1 MFLGTYTGVLSP
13 KRRVAIPSSFRKLL
27 GERFIVA
34 KWYEGCLVLVGHES
48 FGALLEKLKGE
59 TKVITRGVRDT
70 QRFILGSA
78 FEMAC
83 DEQGRVV
90 IPNSLVAY
98 AGLGNKVSF
107 IGLED
112 RVEIWDRS
120 LWSKK
125 EANVAKSA
133 SETLEKLA
141 NENK

>member
-98 AGLGNKVSF
+98 AG
-107 IGLED
+107 
-112 RVEIWDRS
+112 
-120 LWSKK
+120 
-125 EANVAKSA
+125 
-133 SETLEKLA
+133 
-141 NENK
+141 

>member
-34 KWYEGCLVLVGHES
+34 KWYERCLVLVGRES
-48 FGALLEKLKGE
+48 FSALLEKLKGE

-70 QRFILGSA
+70 ERFILGSA
-78 FEMAC
+78 FELSC

-90 IPNSLVAY
+90 IPNSLRGY
-98 AGLGNKVSF
+98 AGLGKELSF
-107 IGLED
+107 IGLGD
-112 RVEIWDRS
+112 RVEIWDTTV
-120 LWSKK
+120 WSKA
-125 EANVAKSA
+125 EAQVANSA
-133 SETLEKLA
+133 SEILEKLA